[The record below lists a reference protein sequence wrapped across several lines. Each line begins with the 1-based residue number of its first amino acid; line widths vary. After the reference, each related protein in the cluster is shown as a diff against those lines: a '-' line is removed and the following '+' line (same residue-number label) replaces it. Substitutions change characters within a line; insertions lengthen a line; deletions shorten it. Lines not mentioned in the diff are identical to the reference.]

1 MIMELRTGMYSTACL
16 CVCGWVGGA
25 SNNLGNTARL
35 SANTFNSTCAG
46 RNLAAPNA
54 APSE

>member
-1 MIMELRTGMYSTACL
+1 MELRTGMYSTACL